1 MSSTCR
7 LTWRQACRR
16 PRQMRSERASAAGE
30 GWSGVE
36 SGGGE
41 RTARNVTSPCSFDAV
56 APSMSQSVPQLQVLD
71 AFENSFWLA
80 SCLPLDVVWSPLAV
94 LASSVTDIVT
104 NEPSGPLH
112 CRYAPTEGFS
122 IAGRGED
129 TSGLAVE
136 PRGAAAELWRGF

>member
-1 MSSTCR
+1 
-7 LTWRQACRR
+7 
-16 PRQMRSERASAAGE
+16 MRSERASAAGE

-80 SCLPLDVVWSPLAV
+80 SCLPLDVVWAPNEM
-94 LASSVTDIVT
+94 TTFPWKIT
-104 NEPSGPLH
+104 NIH
-112 CRYAPTEGFS
+112 FS
-122 IAGRGED
+122 MEN
-129 TSGLAVE
+129 
-136 PRGAAAELWRGF
+136 